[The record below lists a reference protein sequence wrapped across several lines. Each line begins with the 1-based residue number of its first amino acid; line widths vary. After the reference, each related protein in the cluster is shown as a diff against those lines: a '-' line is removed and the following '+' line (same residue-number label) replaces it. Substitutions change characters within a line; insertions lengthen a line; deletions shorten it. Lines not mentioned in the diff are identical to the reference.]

1 MANGTYVRRA
11 YVHAVYEGHD
21 ISELMNKYLENAS
34 FTDVASG
41 ESDSLSVTVRDDE
54 HLWMDAWYP
63 QKGDRIRALIKYKN
77 WNRDDDITDVNMGH
91 YQVDDVTLKGRPTTA
106 MIGGAAR
113 PQNNAFANENRTKTW
128 EATTVRQIAEQI
140 AGVAGVPLQYLAD
153 DISVASIEQTDQT
166 DCDFLYRL
174 CQSYGLGVKIYEDKI
189 HVFDEETIET
199 GRVAG
204 TYREDDLL
212 SWSYNTTMAGT
223 YTGAVFSF
231 TDPDTE
237 QDLKVTIG
245 GGDRIL
251 NINIT
256 ADNIKDAERKGIAK
270 LNDTNKKATTLT
282 ISTRANPYMV
292 AGLVMQIDGIGKA
305 SGKYY
310 AERVVTKI
318 SGSGAST
325 QMVTMR
331 KVVPRIK
338 DVYVVAVDEA
348 KSEAATGG
356 TYTVKKGDTL
366 WAIAKEK
373 LGAGSRYAEIY
384 NLNKD
389 LIEETAKSHGKKS
402 SDNGHWIWAG
412 EVLTLPAK

>member
-1 MANGTYVRRA
+1 MATGTYVRRA
-11 YVHAVYEGHD
+11 YVHAEYEGQD
-21 ISELMNKYLENAS
+21 ISKLMNKYLVNAS

-63 QKGDRIRALIKYKN
+63 QKGDRIQALIKYKN
-77 WNRDDDITDVNMGH
+77 WNKDDDIIDVNMGQ

-106 MIGGAAR
+106 MIGELQDRRIMHLQMRTEQRRGKPQPCSRLRSEMAGA
-113 PQNNAFANENRTKTW
+113 
-128 EATTVRQIAEQI
+128 
-140 AGVAGVPLQYLAD
+140 AGVPVQYLAD
-153 DISVASIEQTDQT
+153 DISIASIEQTDQT

-189 HVFDEETIET
+189 HIFDEEKIET
-199 GRVAG
+199 GREAG
-204 TYREDDLL
+204 TYHEDDLL
-212 SWSYNTTMAGT
+212 SWNYNTTMAGT

-256 ADNIKDAERKGIAK
+256 ADNIQDAERKGIAK

-292 AGLVMQIDGIGKA
+292 AGLVMEIDGIGKA

-325 QMVTMR
+325 QTVTMR

-338 DVYVVAVDEA
+338 DVYVAAVDEA
-348 KSEAATGG
+348 KSEAATGE
-356 TYTVKKGDTL
+356 TYTVKKG
-366 WAIAKEK
+366 IHS
-373 LGAGSRYAEIY
+373 GRSQ
-384 NLNKD
+384 
-389 LIEETAKSHGKKS
+389 KK
-402 SDNGHWIWAG
+402 N
-412 EVLTLPAK
+412 